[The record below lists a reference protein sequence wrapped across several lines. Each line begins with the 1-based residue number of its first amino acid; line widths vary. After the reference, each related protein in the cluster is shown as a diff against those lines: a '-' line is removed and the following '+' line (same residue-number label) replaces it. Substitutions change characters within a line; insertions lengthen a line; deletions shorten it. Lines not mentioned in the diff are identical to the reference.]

1 MKKYLKYFFV
11 FIFFLVLFYLSPI
24 SGDDWGNYIVG
35 SSGLRSSLGVALG
48 MYFDWEGRL
57 ISRVFINI
65 LTYHKWIWNILNS
78 LLIVG
83 LVFVSEKIIG
93 MDKKCNVKTFVFPLS
108 LLIIFC
114 MNIYTFSETMVWLAG
129 NITYFFMV
137 PVVIWYFYYLIIN
150 DKYNKWFSFI
160 FVLINLFGTMFVENM
175 GMVLVVGNILLL
187 IYKYICNK
195 KIDKRIVVYLI
206 ISIFSMTSMLLS
218 PGTRYRNS
226 IENIEFN
233 KLNIFEKVMYNLP
246 KFVYYTFIINSY
258 LLVLLSVSN
267 YLIINKKIKNS
278 KIKYSLIIYML
289 VIPLFTVFIYPLS
302 ELKST
307 FLDFFV
313 NTNVFIIIYWLSY
326 LVITLYLL
334 FIENKKDLKIVLLYL
349 IGLVSNGVMLVS
361 PTWGFRTSLFT
372 YIMLCIV
379 SLYVI
384 NKYIKSI
391 KYFVYSGYCLL
402 GVFSLFYL
410 VFYINIFRCQNN
422 LEKSIKK
429 QLNEDNK
436 IIYIDKFPDFA
447 NCNINPGNSY
457 HIQKYKLY
465 YNIPDEK
472 ELVLVDGKWRFIIY
486 NN

>member
-1 MKKYLKYFFV
+1 
-11 FIFFLVLFYLSPI
+11 
-24 SGDDWGNYIVG
+24 
-35 SSGLRSSLGVALG
+35 
-48 MYFDWEGRL
+48 
-57 ISRVFINI
+57 
-65 LTYHKWIWNILNS
+65 
-78 LLIVG
+78 
-83 LVFVSEKIIG
+83 
-93 MDKKCNVKTFVFPLS
+93 
-108 LLIIFC
+108 
-114 MNIYTFSETMVWLAG
+114 
-129 NITYFFMV
+129 MV

-160 FVLINLFGTMFVENM
+160 FVLINLLGTMFVENM

-218 PGTRYRNS
+218 PGTRYRNR

-246 KFVYYTFIINSY
+246 KFVYYTFIVNSY

-307 FLDFFV
+307 FLDFFI

-384 NKYIKSI
+384 KM
-391 KYFVYSGYCLL
+391 L
-402 GVFSLFYL
+402 
-410 VFYINIFRCQNN
+410 
-422 LEKSIKK
+422 
-429 QLNEDNK
+429 
-436 IIYIDKFPDFA
+436 
-447 NCNINPGNSY
+447 
-457 HIQKYKLY
+457 
-465 YNIPDEK
+465 
-472 ELVLVDGKWRFIIY
+472 
-486 NN
+486 